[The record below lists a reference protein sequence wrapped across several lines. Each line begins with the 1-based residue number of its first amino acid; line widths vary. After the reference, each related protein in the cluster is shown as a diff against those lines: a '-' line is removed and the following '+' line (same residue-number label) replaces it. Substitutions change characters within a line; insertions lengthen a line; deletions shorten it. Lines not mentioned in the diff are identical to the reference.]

1 MTKRLRYEA
10 GYGED
15 DWVHKC
21 MSCQHSYTKINE
33 SDTLFCYASKMGECK
48 YKPLKE
54 NLRKESSD
62 TKEYKKG
69 E

>member
-33 SDTLFCYASKMGECK
+33 SDTLFCSVSKTGKCK

-54 NLRKESSD
+54 NLRKESSN
-62 TKEYKKG
+62 T
-69 E
+69 

>member
-33 SDTLFCYASKMGECK
+33 SDTLFCSVCKSGKCKEKLRGEQ
-48 YKPLKE
+48 E
-54 NLRKESSD
+54 
-62 TKEYKKG
+62 
-69 E
+69 